1 MKIIKLD
8 LYSLG
13 EYAKHLKSLNQE
25 DKYSRFGTNMSDA
38 GIDHII
44 LNMIY
49 HPTDHELWA
58 AVDSSHNVY
67 GFGHMACDGKS
78 WELAVSVERDAQR
91 QGVGNKLIQEM
102 LEWAKVHNID
112 EVYMHCIENNK
123 VIQHLAAKNK
133 LKTKERGYGER
144 VAAIEL
150 SDPDFFEKNNQIFK
164 EYTRLV
170 DEMSELRLRIV
181 NLMFGNTDT
190 SHKEKL
196 HVK

>member
-8 LYSLG
+8 LNSIG
-13 EYAKHLKSLNQE
+13 EYAEHLKALGQE

-38 GIDHII
+38 GIDQLI
-44 LNMIY
+44 LQMIY
-49 HPTDHELWA
+49 NPMNHELWA
-58 AVDSSHNVY
+58 AVDFSHNIY
-67 GFGHMACDGKS
+67 GFGHMAYDGKS
-78 WELAVSVERDAQR
+78 WELAVSVDASVQR

-102 LEWAKVHNID
+102 LEWAKFHGIH

-150 SDPDFFEKNNQIFK
+150 SNPDLFEKNNQIFK
-164 EYTRLV
+164 EYGRLV
-170 DEMSELRLRIV
+170 DEMTELRLRIL
-181 NLMFGNTDT
+181 NLMLGKTDT
-190 SHKEKL
+190 SHKENY
-196 HVK
+196 HV